1 MHSNSITTANRL
13 AIQTV
18 QGGTNMLPRQI
29 RLKIFSQVLFLSI
42 PLVLSGCG
50 RISNHP
56 LVNMAKEEVA
66 INNRSQ
72 TFLGEP
78 ITWKGTV
85 TGRANEVDGIA
96 AMQIPVVGPKAAATV
111 IVEGKKFGDEWGVTL
126 LEIRP
131 KNGDEKLSLTADLA
145 TRSGVETPK
154 FDPNAIQSTSPKT
167 APPPAEITIELP
179 PGLPG
184 QE

>member
-1 MHSNSITTANRL
+1 M
-13 AIQTV
+13 
-18 QGGTNMLPRQI
+18 
-29 RLKIFSQVLFLSI
+29 
-42 PLVLSGCG
+42 
-50 RISNHP
+50 
-56 LVNMAKEEVA
+56 
-66 INNRSQ
+66 
-72 TFLGEP
+72 GEP

-145 TRSGVETPK
+145 MHEAELRHRNLIRMRPSQLLLKLLHLQPK
-154 FDPNAIQSTSPKT
+154 
-167 APPPAEITIELP
+167 
-179 PGLPG
+179 
-184 QE
+184 

>member
-1 MHSNSITTANRL
+1 
-13 AIQTV
+13 
-18 QGGTNMLPRQI
+18 MLPRQI
-29 RLKIFSQVLFLSI
+29 YKKLFAPVFFLCI
-42 PLVLSGCG
+42 PFALSGCG
-50 RISNHP
+50 RIANHP

-145 TRSGVETPK
+145 ARSGVETPK
-154 FDPNAIQSTSPKT
+154 FEPNATQPTSPKT

>member
-1 MHSNSITTANRL
+1 
-13 AIQTV
+13 
-18 QGGTNMLPRQI
+18 MLPRQI
-29 RLKIFSQVLFLSI
+29 YLKTFVPITLLCMT
-42 PLVLSGCG
+42 LVLSGCG
-50 RISNHP
+50 RIANHP

-154 FDPNAIQSTSPKT
+154 FDPNATQPTSPKILQ
-167 APPPAEITIELP
+167 APCAFTTHKCM
-179 PGLPG
+179 
-184 QE
+184 

>member
-1 MHSNSITTANRL
+1 
-13 AIQTV
+13 
-18 QGGTNMLPRQI
+18 MLPSQI
-29 RLKIFSQVLFLSI
+29 YRALSAPVLFLCMT
-42 PLVLSGCG
+42 LVLSGCG

-78 ITWKGTV
+78 ITWKGTI

-96 AMQIPVVGPKAAATV
+96 AMQIPVVGSKAAATV

-126 LEIRP
+126 LEIRTEN
-131 KNGDEKLSLTADLA
+131 KDEKLSLTADLA
-145 TRSGVETPK
+145 ARSGVETPK
-154 FDPNAIQSTSPKT
+154 FDPNAAQPSSPKT
-167 APPPAEITIELP
+167 ALPPAEITIELP

>member
-1 MHSNSITTANRL
+1 
-13 AIQTV
+13 
-18 QGGTNMLPRQI
+18 MLPRQI
-29 RLKIFSQVLFLSI
+29 YRKLSTPVLFLCI
-42 PLVLSGCG
+42 TCVLSGCG
-50 RISNHP
+50 RIANHP
-56 LVNMAKEEVA
+56 LVTMAKEEVV

-72 TFLGEP
+72 EFLGEP

-96 AMQIPVVGPKAAATV
+96 AMQIPVAGQKAAATV

-131 KNGDEKLSLTADLA
+131 KNGDQKLSLTADLA
-145 TRSGVETPK
+145 ARSGVETPK
-154 FDPNAIQSTSPKT
+154 FDPNATQSTSPTT
-167 APPPAEITIELP
+167 APPPAEITIEMP

>member
-1 MHSNSITTANRL
+1 
-13 AIQTV
+13 
-18 QGGTNMLPRQI
+18 MLPRQI
-29 RLKIFSQVLFLSI
+29 YLKTFVPITLLCMT
-42 PLVLSGCG
+42 LVLSGCG
-50 RISNHP
+50 RIANHP

-72 TFLGEP
+72 TFLGKP

-96 AMQIPVVGPKAAATV
+96 AMQIPVVGSKAAATV

-131 KNGDEKLSLTADLA
+131 DNEDEKLSLTADLA
-145 TRSGVETPK
+145 ARSGVETPK
-154 FDPNAIQSTSPKT
+154 FDPNVAQPSSPKT
-167 APPPAEITIELP
+167 ALPPAEITIELP

-184 QE
+184 QD

>member
-1 MHSNSITTANRL
+1 
-13 AIQTV
+13 
-18 QGGTNMLPRQI
+18 MLPHQI
-29 RLKIFSQVLFLSI
+29 RLKLFFSTLFL
-42 PLVLSGCG
+42 PLPFVLSGCG
-50 RISNHP
+50 RIANHP
-56 LVNMAKEEVA
+56 LVNMAKEEVS
-66 INNRSQ
+66 INDRSQ
-72 TFLGEP
+72 AFLGEP
-78 ITWKGTV
+78 IAWNGTV

-96 AMQIPVVGPKAAATV
+96 AMQIPVAGSKAAATV

-131 KNGDEKLSLTADLA
+131 TNEGEKLSLTADLA
-145 TRSGVETPK
+145 SRRGVDTPK
-154 FDPNAIQSTSPKT
+154 FDPNAAQSTSPKT

>member
-1 MHSNSITTANRL
+1 
-13 AIQTV
+13 
-18 QGGTNMLPRQI
+18 MLPRQI
-29 RLKIFSQVLFLSI
+29 YLKTFVPITLLCMT
-42 PLVLSGCG
+42 LVLSGCG
-50 RISNHP
+50 RIANHP

-72 TFLGEP
+72 TFLGKP

-96 AMQIPVVGPKAAATV
+96 AMQIPVVGSKTAATV

-131 KNGDEKLSLTADLA
+131 DNEDEKLSLTADLA
-145 TRSGVETPK
+145 ARSGVETPK
-154 FDPNAIQSTSPKT
+154 FDPNVAQPSSPKT
-167 APPPAEITIELP
+167 ALPPAEITIELP

-184 QE
+184 QD

>member
-1 MHSNSITTANRL
+1 MPA
-13 AIQTV
+13 
-18 QGGTNMLPRQI
+18 RQI
-29 RLKIFSQVLFLSI
+29 YRKLSSLVLFLCMT
-42 PLVLSGCG
+42 LVLSGCG
-50 RISNHP
+50 RIANHP

-72 TFLGEP
+72 AFLGKP

-96 AMQIPVVGPKAAATV
+96 AMQIPVVGSKVAATV

-131 KNGDEKLSLTADLA
+131 ENKEEKLSLTADLA
-145 TRSGVETPK
+145 ARSGVDTPK
-154 FDPNAIQSTSPKT
+154 FDPNAAQPSSPK
-167 APPPAEITIELP
+167 AALPPAEITIELP

>member
-1 MHSNSITTANRL
+1 
-13 AIQTV
+13 
-18 QGGTNMLPRQI
+18 
-29 RLKIFSQVLFLSI
+29 
-42 PLVLSGCG
+42 
-50 RISNHP
+50 
-56 LVNMAKEEVA
+56 
-66 INNRSQ
+66 
-72 TFLGEP
+72 
-78 ITWKGTV
+78 
-85 TGRANEVDGIA
+85 
-96 AMQIPVVGPKAAATV
+96 MQIPVIGPKAAATV

-154 FDPNAIQSTSPKT
+154 FDPNATPPTSPKT

>member
-1 MHSNSITTANRL
+1 
-13 AIQTV
+13 
-18 QGGTNMLPRQI
+18 MLPRQI
-29 RLKIFSQVLFLSI
+29 YLKSFVPITLLCMT
-42 PLVLSGCG
+42 LVLSGCG
-50 RISNHP
+50 RIANHP

-72 TFLGEP
+72 TFLGKP

-96 AMQIPVVGPKAAATV
+96 AMQIPVVGSKAAATV

-131 KNGDEKLSLTADLA
+131 DNEDEKLSLTADLA
-145 TRSGVETPK
+145 ARSGVETPK
-154 FDPNAIQSTSPKT
+154 FDPNVAQPSSPKT
-167 APPPAEITIELP
+167 ALPPAEITIELP

-184 QE
+184 QD

>member
-1 MHSNSITTANRL
+1 
-13 AIQTV
+13 
-18 QGGTNMLPRQI
+18 MLPRQI
-29 RLKIFSQVLFLSI
+29 YEKSSALVLFLCI
-42 PLVLSGCG
+42 NFVLSGCG
-50 RISNHP
+50 RIANHP
-56 LVNMAKEEVA
+56 LVTMAKEEVV

-72 TFLGEP
+72 EFLGEP

-96 AMQIPVVGPKAAATV
+96 AMQIPVAGQKAAATV

-126 LEIRP
+126 LEIRQ
-131 KNGDEKLSLTADLA
+131 KNGNKKLSLTADLA
-145 TRSGVETPK
+145 ARSGVETPK
-154 FDPNAIQSTSPKT
+154 FDPNATQSTSPKT